1 MVPHL
6 GLLEKGFSKDEY
18 DVKSIGLG
26 TSVLARRR
34 SSSINQRTV
43 AAENFDP
50 DYIEVNPNG
59 TVPSLASAHLSSPLV
74 DSRDVLEHLDQLRP
88 DTNKLSSSDPGV
100 QAKVNDIIGIVH
112 DDKLSTNLVLLQ
124 ARNKEEM
131 EAKRAGMW
139 KTFVANRQGQLEKHN
154 AQLPDHPFYSSKL
167 KEQTPLYELYT
178 AEAVDGPQF
187 EAFFKATHD
196 GYREFAAGLDR
207 LDKAIVLPYVAGEQ
221 LTHADLHVVPWLSH
235 AMWGA
240 GATDV
245 HDFAPLEGL
254 IGKTVPGFKVGDR
267 IKEWWANISQRESFK
282 EVYPSLH

>member
-26 TSVLARRR
+26 EFIYSNYDA
-34 SSSINQRTV
+34 SSIDQSTV

-50 DYIEVNPNG
+50 EYIKVNPNG
-59 TVPSLASAHLSSPLV
+59 TVPSLASTHLSSPLV
-74 DSRDVLEHLDQLRP
+74 DSRAVLEHLDQLHP
-88 DTNKLSSSDPGV
+88 DTKKLSADDPAV
-100 QAKVNDIIGIVH
+100 QAKVDDIIGIVH

-131 EAKRAGMW
+131 ESKRASMW
-139 KTFVANRQGQLEKHN
+139 KTFVANRQGQLEKHK
-154 AQLPDHPFYSSKL
+154 AQLPAPPFYTSKL

-178 AEAVDGPQF
+178 ADAVEGLQF
-187 EAFFKATHD
+187 EEFFKATD
-196 GYREFAAGLDR
+196 DAYREFAAGLDR

-221 LTHADLHVVPWLSH
+221 LTYADLHVVPWLSH

-240 GATDV
+240 GAIDI
-245 HDFAPLEGL
+245 HDFAPLEAL
-254 IGKTVPGFKVGDR
+254 IGKTVPGFRVGHR
-267 IKEWWANISQRESFK
+267 IKEWWGHISQRESFK
-282 EVYPSLH
+282 EVYPKLH